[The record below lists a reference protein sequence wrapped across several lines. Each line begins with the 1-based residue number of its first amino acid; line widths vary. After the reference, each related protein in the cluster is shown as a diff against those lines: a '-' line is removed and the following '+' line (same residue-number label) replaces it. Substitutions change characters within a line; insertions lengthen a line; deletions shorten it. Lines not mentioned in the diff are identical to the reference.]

1 MKNNL
6 IGISGKIGSGKD
18 TVGKIIQYH
27 TLQPE
32 RFECKTPEEFVGS
45 SAYFRK
51 KPIKEWTKEELFND
65 NFFLRE
71 MNVSLYQIKK
81 FADKLKERIAITW
94 GIDRQK
100 LESQDFKNQLVP
112 QLGITWR
119 ELMQLEGEKMRE
131 IDEDYWCKALFSE
144 YGVIQE
150 NYYQDGRKGLLHPN
164 YPREYPNKVVEPK
177 DCNLTESNNWEIKD
191 KNETFEKKEVYPN
204 WIITD
209 VRYPNEAKA
218 IKEKGGITLRVN
230 RKTNNTSS
238 HESETALDNYQD
250 WDYVID
256 NNGSIEDLIKKVKD
270 LWT

>member
-100 LESQDFKNQLVP
+100 LETQVFKNQLVP

-131 IDEDYWCKALFSE
+131 IDEDYWCKALFTDYDDFHNTKFSVRNGYE
-144 YGVIQE
+144 
-150 NYYQDGRKGLLHPN
+150 
-164 YPREYPNKVVEPK
+164 EPK
-177 DCNLTESNNWEIKD
+177 DK
-191 KNETFEKKEVYPN
+191 

-209 VRYPNEAKA
+209 LRYPNEAKA
-218 IKEKGGITLRVN
+218 IKEKGGISLRVN
-230 RKTNNTSS
+230 RVTDNNSS